1 MNATP
6 QQPAVPAPVR
16 QTTRAFDM
24 TYSGLIDVSDFGN
37 RPSDK
42 IQPAFRSRALAA
54 HAVRIMTGWTPEQ
67 AADCVIDGGQ
77 DQGIDAIAID
87 EANAHI
93 YLVQAKWSPE
103 GTATA
108 DETAVHKLFAGLTLI
123 DSGESAQFNP
133 ADRYSPSGHT
143 T

>member
-16 QTTRAFDM
+16 QTARAFDM
-24 TYSGLIDVSDFGN
+24 TYSDLIDVSDFGN
-37 RPSDK
+37 RPPDK

-103 GTATA
+103 GTAKA

-133 ADRYSPSGHT
+133 AGRYSPNELT